1 MVVAPAYGTA
11 GWSVVF
17 GTRHIVDIDQLET
30 TDSRVGVLAW
40 PFAKGA
46 NYMQFGV
53 NASFSFATL
62 VFMRVTGST
71 AALVEVQDVPDAA
84 AQELVRLIFG
94 AEQSAPARRAIT
106 LNWCGRV
113 IELLADRVD
122 GADFTL
128 VHLATNGLAAEAT
141 PKCNAGWLS
150 VRTDRHGTG
159 ESRWEMIRP
168 GLQKNAE
175 PATAA

>member
-1 MVVAPAYGTA
+1 M
-11 GWSVVF
+11 
-17 GTRHIVDIDQLET
+17 DIEQLEP
-30 TDSRVGVLAW
+30 TDPRVGVLAW

-46 NYMQFGV
+46 KNMQFGV

-62 VFMRVTGST
+62 VFMRVTGSN
-71 AALVEVQDVPDAA
+71 AALVEVQDVPDVA
-84 AQELVRLIFG
+84 AQELLRLIFG
-94 AEQSAPARRAIT
+94 AEQPASARRAIT
-106 LNWCGRV
+106 LNWCGRI

-122 GADFTL
+122 GPDFTL

-150 VRTDRHGTG
+150 VRTDRRGTG
-159 ESRWEMIRP
+159 EFRWEMIRP
-168 GLQKNAE
+168 GLQRTIE

>member
-17 GTRHIVDIDQLET
+17 GTRHIVDIEQLEPS
-30 TDSRVGVLAW
+30 DPRVGVLAW

-62 VFMRVTGST
+62 VFMRVTGNT

-84 AQELVRLIFG
+84 AQELLRLIFG
-94 AEQSAPARRAIT
+94 AEQPASARRAIT
-106 LNWCGRV
+106 LNWCGRI

-122 GADFTL
+122 GANFTL
-128 VHLATNGLAAEAT
+128 IHLATNGLADET
-141 PKCNAGWLS
+141 TLKCNAGWLS
-150 VRTDRHGTG
+150 VRTDRRGTG
-159 ESRWEMIRP
+159 EFRWEMIRP
-168 GLQKNAE
+168 GLQSTAE
-175 PATAA
+175 PAAVA

>member
-1 MVVAPAYGTA
+1 M
-11 GWSVVF
+11 
-17 GTRHIVDIDQLET
+17 DIEQLEPS
-30 TDSRVGVLAW
+30 DPRVGVLAW

-62 VFMRVTGST
+62 VFMRVTGSI
-71 AALVEVQDVPDAA
+71 AALVEVQDVPDVA
-84 AQELVRLIFG
+84 AQELLRLIFG
-94 AEQSAPARRAIT
+94 AEQPASARRAIT
-106 LNWCGRV
+106 LNWCGRI

-122 GADFTL
+122 GANFTL

-141 PKCNAGWLS
+141 PNCNAGWLS
-150 VRTDRHGTG
+150 VRTDRRGTG
-159 ESRWEMIRP
+159 EFCWEMIRP
-168 GLQKNAE
+168 GLQRTAE